1 VRDAD
6 GRSVTHHF
14 RPPKGS
20 VTNFDGDGPAYV
32 PITSRP
38 SARQSSLHPLVAGPG
53 PPPGRPAD
61 PSGGRP
67 VERPADPPADP
78 ARGGGSVRVWP
89 GSPHPLGATWN
100 GEGVNFAL
108 FSENATAV
116 QLCLFDEATA
126 GVPTATITM
135 AERTDNVWHAYL
147 PDVRPGAL
155 YGYRVD
161 GPYEPTSGHRFNHS
175 KLLIDPYAKAV
186 SGPIRWSDD
195 LFGYRIGDE
204 QEDLSFDSRDSAG
217 AMPKCLVVDP
227 AFTWEDDRA
236 PNTPWNQTVIYETH
250 VRGMTERHP
259 GVPEHLRGTYL
270 GLASDPIIDHLLG
283 LGVTAVELMPVHHFV
298 ADRHLVDQGLTNF
311 WGYNSIAFL
320 APHVGYATGGLGQ
333 QVSEFKSMVRT
344 LHRAGLEVI
353 LDVVYNHTGEGN
365 QLGPTLSLRGIDNSV
380 YYRLMPDQPQ
390 YHLDYTGTGNS
401 LNILHPR
408 AMGLVTDSLR
418 YWVTDMHVDGFRF
431 DLAPVLVRGYEAGQ
445 PSAFFEII
453 QQDPVLSKVK
463 LIAEPW
469 DASPDGYQLGQFPTG
484 WSEWNGA
491 FRDCVRRFWRGDPG
505 QVPELASRLTG
516 SSDIYAPSGRRTYA
530 SVNFVTC
537 HDGFTLTDLVSYE
550 NKHNEANGEGN
561 RDGAQDNASRNW
573 GAEGPSDSARIQRA
587 RDRMKRNFLTTLLFA
602 QGVPM
607 LLGGDEIGRSQQG
620 NNNAYCQDNEISWF
634 DWDIGPSGYDMR
646 DFVRELIRVL
656 QSNPILRRRGFFTGS
671 AVPGTHTK
679 DVTWIRSN
687 GQEMTDEAWDDPNN
701 QSIGMLLFGRAADE
715 VDIRGRSA
723 PADTLLL
730 LLNAGTRSHSY
741 TLPRMESPGLW
752 EELLNTARPGP
763 WARQVRN
770 DAVNLTAHSSL
781 LLRHSERIE
790 Q

>member
-1 VRDAD
+1 M
-6 GRSVTHHF
+6 
-14 RPPKGS
+14 
-20 VTNFDGDGPAYV
+20 
-32 PITSRP
+32 
-38 SARQSSLHPLVAGPG
+38 
-53 PPPGRPAD
+53 
-61 PSGGRP
+61 
-67 VERPADPPADP
+67 
-78 ARGGGSVRVWP
+78 RVWP
-89 GSPHPLGATWN
+89 GGPHPLGATWD

-108 FSENATAV
+108 FSENATGV

-126 GVPTATITM
+126 GEPTATITM
-135 AERTDNVWHAYL
+135 PERTDNVWHVYL

-161 GPYEPTSGHRFNHS
+161 GPYEPTRGHRFNPS

-186 SGPIRWSDD
+186 SGPIRWSDE
-195 LFGYRIGDE
+195 LFGYTIGDE
-204 QEDLSFDSRDSAG
+204 REDLSFDARDSAG

-227 AFTWEDDRA
+227 AFTWEDDRS
-236 PNTPWNQTVIYETH
+236 PNRPWNQTVIYETH
-250 VRGMTERHP
+250 VRGMTTRHP

-298 ADRHLVDQGLTNF
+298 ADRHLVDQGLTNY

-320 APHVGYATGGLGQ
+320 SPHVGYATGGLGQ

-380 YYRLMPDQPQ
+380 YYRLMPEQPQ

-530 SVNFVTC
+530 SINFVTC
-537 HDGFTLTDLVSYE
+537 HDGFTLTDLVTYE
-550 NKHNEANGEGN
+550 LKHNEANGEGN
-561 RDGAQDNASRNW
+561 RDGAEDNMSRNW
-573 GAEGPSDSARIQRA
+573 GAEGQTDSARIQRA

-620 NNNAYCQDNEISWF
+620 NNNAYCQDDEISWF
-634 DWDIGPSGYDMR
+634 DWDVGESGYDMR
-646 DFVRELIRVL
+646 DFVRDLIRVL
-656 QSNPILRRRGFFTGS
+656 QTSPILRRRGFFTGTE
-671 AVPGTHTK
+671 VPGTHTK

-687 GQEMTDEAWDDPNN
+687 GQEMTDEAWEDPNN

-741 TLPRMESPGLW
+741 TLPRMETPGLW

-763 WARQVRN
+763 WERQVRN

-790 Q
+790 R

>member
-1 VRDAD
+1 
-6 GRSVTHHF
+6 
-14 RPPKGS
+14 
-20 VTNFDGDGPAYV
+20 
-32 PITSRP
+32 
-38 SARQSSLHPLVAGPG
+38 
-53 PPPGRPAD
+53 
-61 PSGGRP
+61 
-67 VERPADPPADP
+67 
-78 ARGGGSVRVWP
+78 VRVWP
-89 GSPHPLGATWN
+89 GGPHPLGATWN

-108 FSENATAV
+108 FSESARAV
-116 QLCLFDEATA
+116 QLCLFDSATA
-126 GVPTATITM
+126 VEPTATITM
-135 AERTDNVWHAYL
+135 PEQTDNVWHVYL

-161 GPYEPTSGHRFNHS
+161 GPYEPHRGHRFNAN

-186 SGPIRWSDD
+186 SGAIRWSDE
-195 LFGYRIGDE
+195 LFGYTIGDPE
-204 QEDLSFDSRDSAG
+204 EDLSFDTRDSAG

-227 AFTWEDDRA
+227 AFTWDDDRS

-250 VRGMTERHP
+250 VRGMTARHP
-259 GVPEHLRGTYL
+259 GVPDHLRGTYL
-270 GLASDPIIDHLLG
+270 GLASDPIIDHLVG

-298 ADRHLVDQGLTNF
+298 DDRHLVDHGLTNY

-333 QVSEFKSMVRT
+333 QVNEFKSMVRT

-537 HDGFTLTDLVSYE
+537 HDGFTLTDLVSYD
-550 NKHNEANGEGN
+550 NKHNEANGEEN
-561 RDGAQDNASRNW
+561 RDGAQDDASRNW
-573 GAEGPSDSARIQRA
+573 GAEGPTDSARIQRA

-607 LLGGDEIGRSQQG
+607 VLGGDEIGRSQQG
-620 NNNAYCQDNEISWF
+620 NNNAYCQDNEVSWL
-634 DWDIGPSGYDMR
+634 DWDIGESGYDMC
-646 DFVRELIRVL
+646 DFVRDLIAVL
-656 QSNPILRRRGFFTGS
+656 KGNPILRRRGFFTGTV
-671 AVPGTHTK
+671 VPGTSTK
-679 DVTWIRSN
+679 DVTWIRAN
-687 GQEMTDEAWDDPNN
+687 GQEMTEEEWSDPNN
-701 QSIGMLLFGRAADE
+701 QSIGMLLSGQAADE
-715 VDIRGRSA
+715 VDSRGRSA
-723 PADTLLL
+723 PADSLLL
-730 LLNAGTRSHSY
+730 LLNAGARSHSY
-741 TLPRMESPGLW
+741 TLPRMENPGLW
-752 EELLNTARPGP
+752 EELVNTARPGP
-763 WARQVRN
+763 YARQMRN
-770 DAVNLTAHSSL
+770 DAVNLTAHSSM
-781 LLRHSERIE
+781 LLRHTERIE
-790 Q
+790 G

>member
-1 VRDAD
+1 M
-6 GRSVTHHF
+6 
-14 RPPKGS
+14 
-20 VTNFDGDGPAYV
+20 
-32 PITSRP
+32 
-38 SARQSSLHPLVAGPG
+38 
-53 PPPGRPAD
+53 
-61 PSGGRP
+61 
-67 VERPADPPADP
+67 
-78 ARGGGSVRVWP
+78 RVWP
-89 GSPHPLGATWN
+89 GGPHPLGATWN

-108 FSENATAV
+108 FSESARAV
-116 QLCLFDEATA
+116 QLCLFDDATA
-126 GVPTATITM
+126 SVPTATITM
-135 AERTDNVWHAYL
+135 GEQTDNVWHVYL

-161 GPYEPTSGHRFNHS
+161 GPYEPQRGHRFNAS

-186 SGPIRWSDD
+186 SGPIRWSDE
-195 LFGYRIGDE
+195 LFGYTIGDPE
-204 QEDLSFDSRDSAG
+204 ADLSFDTRDSAG

-227 AFTWEDDRA
+227 AFTWDDDRS
-236 PNTPWNQTVIYETH
+236 PNTPWNQTVIYEAH

-270 GLASDPIIDHLLG
+270 GLASDPVIDHLVE

-298 ADRHLVDQGLTNF
+298 NDRHLVDQGLTNF

-491 FRDCVRRFWRGDPG
+491 FRDSVRRFWRGDPG
-505 QVPELASRLTG
+505 QVPELASRLGG

-530 SVNFVTC
+530 SINFVTC
-537 HDGFTLTDLVSYE
+537 HDGFTLTDLVSYDE
-550 NKHNEANGEGN
+550 KHNEANGEGN
-561 RDGAQDNASRNW
+561 RDGAQDNVSRNW
-573 GAEGPSDSARIQRA
+573 GAEGPTNSARIQRA

-607 LLGGDEIGRSQQG
+607 LLGGDEIGRTQQG
-620 NNNAYCQDNEISWF
+620 NNNAYCQDNEVSWF
-634 DWDIGPSGYDMR
+634 DWDIGESGYDMR
-646 DFVRELIRVL
+646 DFVRDLIGVL
-656 QSNPILRRRGFFTGS
+656 QSNPILRRRGFFTG
-671 AVPGTHTK
+671 AVVPGTNTK
-679 DVTWIRSN
+679 DVTWIRSS
-687 GQEMTDEAWDDPNN
+687 GKEMTDEAWEDPNN

-730 LLNAGTRSHSY
+730 LLNAGTRSFSY
-741 TLPRMESPGLW
+741 TLPRMENPGLW

-781 LLRHSERIE
+781 LLRHSERME
-790 Q
+790 G

>member
-1 VRDAD
+1 
-6 GRSVTHHF
+6 
-14 RPPKGS
+14 
-20 VTNFDGDGPAYV
+20 
-32 PITSRP
+32 
-38 SARQSSLHPLVAGPG
+38 
-53 PPPGRPAD
+53 
-61 PSGGRP
+61 
-67 VERPADPPADP
+67 
-78 ARGGGSVRVWP
+78 VRVWP
-89 GSPHPLGATWN
+89 GVPHPLGATWD

-108 FSENATAV
+108 FSEGARGV
-116 QLCLFDEATA
+116 QLCLFDDATA
-126 GVPTATITM
+126 AEPTATINM
-135 AERTDNVWHAYL
+135 AERTDNVWHVYL

-161 GPYEPTSGHRFNHS
+161 GPYEPASGHRFNAR

-186 SGPIRWSDD
+186 SGPIRWSDE
-195 LFGYRIGDE
+195 LFGYTIGDPE
-204 QEDLSFDSRDSAG
+204 ADLSFDARDSAG

-227 AFTWEDDRA
+227 AFTWDDDRS

-250 VRGMTERHP
+250 VRGMTHRHP

-270 GLASDPIIDHLLG
+270 GLASDPIIDHLLE
-283 LGVTAVELMPVHHFV
+283 LGVTAVELMPVHHFID
-298 ADRHLVDQGLTNF
+298 DRHLVDQGLTNY
-311 WGYNSIAFL
+311 WGYNSVAFL

-530 SVNFVTC
+530 SINFVTC
-537 HDGFTLTDLVSYE
+537 HDGFTLTDLVSYDE
-550 NKHNEANGEGN
+550 KHNEANGEEN

-573 GAEGPSDSARIQRA
+573 GAEGPTASARIQRA

-607 LLGGDEIGRSQQG
+607 LLGGDEVGRSQQG
-620 NNNAYCQDNEISWF
+620 NNNAYCQDNEVSWF
-634 DWDIGPSGYDMR
+634 DWDIGESGYDMCR
-646 DFVRELIRVL
+646 FVRDLIAVL
-656 QSNPILRRRGFFTGS
+656 QGNPVLRRRGFFTGTE
-671 AVPGTHTK
+671 VPGTHTK

-687 GQEMTDEAWDDPNN
+687 GQEMTDEEWSDPNH
-701 QSIGMLLFGRAADE
+701 QSIGMLLYGRAADE
-715 VDIRGRSA
+715 VDSRGRSA

-730 LLNAGTRSHSY
+730 LLNASARSHSY
-741 TLPRMESPGLW
+741 TLPRMESPGIW
-752 EELLNTARPGP
+752 EELVNTARAGP
-763 WARQVRN
+763 WSRQVRN
-770 DAVNLTAHSSL
+770 EAVNLTAHSSL
-781 LLRHSERIE
+781 LLRHTERMAG
-790 Q
+790 

>member
-1 VRDAD
+1 
-6 GRSVTHHF
+6 
-14 RPPKGS
+14 
-20 VTNFDGDGPAYV
+20 
-32 PITSRP
+32 
-38 SARQSSLHPLVAGPG
+38 
-53 PPPGRPAD
+53 
-61 PSGGRP
+61 
-67 VERPADPPADP
+67 
-78 ARGGGSVRVWP
+78 VRVWP
-89 GSPHPLGATWN
+89 GSPRPLGATWN

-126 GVPTATITM
+126 GEPTATITM

-161 GPYEPTSGHRFNHS
+161 GPYEPTSGHRFNPS

-227 AFTWEDDRA
+227 SFTWEDDRA

-250 VRGMTERHP
+250 VRGMTARHP

-298 ADRHLVDQGLTNF
+298 TDRHLVDQGLTNF

-537 HDGFTLTDLVSYE
+537 HDGFTLTDLVTYE
-550 NKHNEANGEGN
+550 HKHNEANGEDN

-620 NNNAYCQDNEISWF
+620 NNNAYCQDNEVSWF
-634 DWDIGPSGYDMR
+634 DWDIGESGYDMR
-646 DFVRELIRVL
+646 DFVRDLIRVL
-656 QSNPILRRRGFFTGS
+656 QSNPILRRRGFFTGT

-687 GQEMTDEAWDDPNN
+687 GQEMTDEAWEDPNN

-723 PADTLLL
+723 SADTLLL

-741 TLPRMESPGLW
+741 TLPRMETPGLW

-790 Q
+790 G

>member
-1 VRDAD
+1 M
-6 GRSVTHHF
+6 
-14 RPPKGS
+14 
-20 VTNFDGDGPAYV
+20 
-32 PITSRP
+32 
-38 SARQSSLHPLVAGPG
+38 
-53 PPPGRPAD
+53 
-61 PSGGRP
+61 
-67 VERPADPPADP
+67 
-78 ARGGGSVRVWP
+78 RVWP

-161 GPYEPTSGHRFNHS
+161 GPYEPTKGHRFNHS

-550 NKHNEANGEGN
+550 NKHNEANGEDN

-646 DFVRELIRVL
+646 DFVKELIRVL
-656 QSNPILRRRGFFTGS
+656 QSNPILRRRGFFTGT

-687 GQEMTDEAWDDPNN
+687 GQEMTDEAWEDPNN

-741 TLPRMESPGLW
+741 TLPRMETPGLW

-763 WARQVRN
+763 WTRQVRN

>member
-1 VRDAD
+1 M
-6 GRSVTHHF
+6 
-14 RPPKGS
+14 
-20 VTNFDGDGPAYV
+20 
-32 PITSRP
+32 
-38 SARQSSLHPLVAGPG
+38 
-53 PPPGRPAD
+53 
-61 PSGGRP
+61 
-67 VERPADPPADP
+67 
-78 ARGGGSVRVWP
+78 RVWP
-89 GSPHPLGATWN
+89 GGPHPLGATWD

-108 FSENATAV
+108 FSENAWGV
-116 QLCLFDEATA
+116 QLCLFDDATA
-126 GVPTATITM
+126 GTPTATVTM
-135 AERTDNVWHAYL
+135 AERTDNVWHVYL

-161 GPYEPTSGHRFNHS
+161 GPYEPKDGHRFNAS

-195 LFGYRIGDE
+195 LFGYTIGDE
-204 QEDLSFDSRDSAG
+204 EEDLSFDKRDSAG

-227 AFTWEDDRA
+227 AFTWDDDRS

-250 VRGMTERHP
+250 VRGMTARHP

-298 ADRHLVDQGLTNF
+298 ADRHLVDQGLTNY
-311 WGYNSIAFL
+311 WGYNSVAFL

-365 QLGPTLSLRGIDNSV
+365 QLGPTVSLRGIDNSV
-380 YYRLMPDQPQ
+380 YYRLMPDQPR

-550 NKHNEANGEGN
+550 TKHNEANGEDN
-561 RDGAQDNASRNW
+561 RDGAQDNVSRNW
-573 GAEGPSDSARIQRA
+573 GAEGPSASARIQRA

-607 LLGGDEIGRSQQG
+607 LLGGDEIGRTQVG
-620 NNNAYCQDNEISWF
+620 NNNPYCQDNEVSWF
-634 DWDIGPSGYDMR
+634 NWDIGETGYDMCN
-646 DFVRELIRVL
+646 FVRDLISVL
-656 QSNPILRRRGFFTGS
+656 QNNPILRRRGFFTGEV
-671 AVPGTHTK
+671 VPGTTTK

-687 GQEMTDEAWDDPNN
+687 GQEMTEDEWNDPNH
-701 QSIGMLLFGRAADE
+701 QSIGMLLYGGAADE
-715 VDIRGRSA
+715 VDSRGRST

-730 LLNAGTRSHSY
+730 LLNAGPRSHSY
-741 TLPRMESPGLW
+741 TLPRLENPGIW

-781 LLRHSERIE
+781 LLRHAVRLEG
-790 Q
+790 

>member
-1 VRDAD
+1 M
-6 GRSVTHHF
+6 
-14 RPPKGS
+14 
-20 VTNFDGDGPAYV
+20 
-32 PITSRP
+32 
-38 SARQSSLHPLVAGPG
+38 
-53 PPPGRPAD
+53 
-61 PSGGRP
+61 
-67 VERPADPPADP
+67 
-78 ARGGGSVRVWP
+78 RVWP
-89 GSPHPLGATWN
+89 GSPHPLGATWD

-108 FSENATAV
+108 FSENATGV
-116 QLCLFDEATA
+116 QLCLFDDATS
-126 GVPTATITM
+126 GEPTATISLP
-135 AERTDNVWHAYL
+135 ERTDNVWHAYL
-147 PDVRPGAL
+147 PDVRPGTL

-161 GPYEPTSGHRFNHS
+161 GPYEPEKGHRFNGA

-186 SGPIRWSDD
+186 SGPIRWSDE
-195 LFGYRIGDE
+195 LFGYTIGDPA
-204 QEDLSFDSRDSAG
+204 EDLSFDARDSAG
-217 AMPKCLVVDP
+217 AMPKCLVVDQ

-250 VRGMTERHP
+250 VRGMTLRHP

-270 GLASDPIIDHLLG
+270 GVASDPVIDHLLD

-298 ADRHLVDQGLTNF
+298 ADRHLVEQGLTNY

-320 APHVGYATGGLGQ
+320 SPHVGYATGGLGQ

-365 QLGPTLSLRGIDNSV
+365 QLGPTLSLRGIDNSA
-380 YYRLMPDQPQ
+380 YYRLMTDQPR

-453 QQDPVLSKVK
+453 GQDPVLSKVK

-530 SVNFVTC
+530 SINFVTC
-537 HDGFTLTDLVSYE
+537 HDGFTMNDLVSYDH
-550 NKHNEANGEGN
+550 KHNEANGEDN
-561 RDGAQDNASRNW
+561 RDGSDANFSRNW
-573 GAEGPSDSARIQRA
+573 GAEGRSESARIERT
-587 RDRMKRNFLTTLLFA
+587 RDRMKRNFFTTLFFA

-607 LLGGDEIGRSQQG
+607 LLGGDEIGRTQQG
-620 NNNAYCQDNEISWF
+620 NNNAYCQDNESSWF
-634 DWDIGPSGYDMR
+634 DWDLGESGLDLCR
-646 DFVRELIRVL
+646 FVRDLIGVF
-656 QSNPILRRRGFFTGS
+656 QDNPVLRRRAFFTGTEV
-671 AVPGTHTK
+671 AGTQTK
-679 DVTWIRSN
+679 DVTWIRPN
-687 GQEMTDEAWDDPNN
+687 GQEMTEGEWSDPNN
-701 QSIGMLLFGRAADE
+701 QSIGMLLLGSAADE

-723 PADTLLL
+723 TGDTLLL
-730 LLNAGTRSHSY
+730 LLNAGARSHSY
-741 TLPRMESPGLW
+741 TLPRLEQPGRW

-763 WARQVRN
+763 WSRLVRN
-770 DAVNLTAHSSL
+770 DAVNLAAHSSL
-781 LLRHSERIE
+781 LLRHSERLLA
-790 Q
+790 

>member
-1 VRDAD
+1 M
-6 GRSVTHHF
+6 
-14 RPPKGS
+14 
-20 VTNFDGDGPAYV
+20 
-32 PITSRP
+32 
-38 SARQSSLHPLVAGPG
+38 
-53 PPPGRPAD
+53 
-61 PSGGRP
+61 
-67 VERPADPPADP
+67 
-78 ARGGGSVRVWP
+78 RVWP
-89 GSPHPLGATWN
+89 GSPRPLGATWN

-161 GPYEPTSGHRFNHS
+161 GPYEPTSGHRFNPS

-204 QEDLSFDSRDSAG
+204 QEDLSFDSRDSAA

-227 AFTWEDDRA
+227 SFTWEDDRA
-236 PNTPWNQTVIYETH
+236 PNTPWNQTVIYEAH
-250 VRGMTERHP
+250 VRGMTARHP

-537 HDGFTLTDLVSYE
+537 HDGFTLTDLVTYE
-550 NKHNEANGEGN
+550 HKHNEANGEDN

-573 GAEGPSDSARIQRA
+573 GAEGPSESARIQRA

-620 NNNAYCQDNEISWF
+620 NNNAYCQDNEISWV
-634 DWDIGPSGYDMR
+634 DWDIGESGYDMR

-656 QSNPILRRRGFFTGS
+656 QSNPILRRRGFFTGT

-687 GQEMTDEAWDDPNN
+687 GQEMTDEAWEDPNN

-741 TLPRMESPGLW
+741 TLPRMETPGLW